1 MDQHNLRGI
10 PSAPSLPVS
19 RSPHLQQPPPSY
31 STSAYTPQ
39 RVLPQQSSNVIHAVK
54 VITQTGKI
62 EEYSEAG
69 LLGMPISYLLQMI
82 QDRTGLPPDQNRLIY
97 AGKQVTLD
105 LSQTL
110 ADYNIPSGATLHSV
124 LRLRGGKPVI
134 YLYPPTSLPNITLEL
149 LLTSAWHFSAVYP
162 SPQTTIPSSENQPIQ
177 GLTWEV
183 AAEPDGTLVNK
194 STGTEVSYL
203 YWEAL

>member
-1 MDQHNLRGI
+1 MGKPI
-10 PSAPSLPVS
+10 P
-19 RSPHLQQPPPSY
+19 Y
-31 STSAYTPQ
+31 F
-39 RVLPQQSSNVIHAVK
+39 
-54 VITQTGKI
+54 
-62 EEYSEAG
+62 
-69 LLGMPISYLLQMI
+69 LQMI
-82 QDRTGLPPDQNRLIY
+82 QDRTGLLPNQIRLHY
-97 AGKQVTLD
+97 AGKD
-105 LSQTL
+105 LKPDLPQTL
-110 ADYNIPSGATLHSV
+110 ADYNISSGATVHGI

-149 LLTSAWHFSAVYP
+149 LLSSAWHFSAVYP

>member
-1 MDQHNLRGI
+1 MQAITVR
-10 PSAPSLPVS
+10 
-19 RSPHLQQPPPSY
+19 
-31 STSAYTPQ
+31 
-39 RVLPQQSSNVIHAVK
+39 
-54 VITQTGKI
+54 TQTGKI

-69 LLGMPISYLLQMI
+69 LLGKPISYLLPMI
-82 QDRTGLPPDQNRLIY
+82 QARTGVPPDQIRLIF
-97 AGKQVTLD
+97 AGKQLILD
-105 LSQTL
+105 WTL

-134 YLYPPTSLPNITLEL
+134 YLYPPTSLPNITVNL